1 VGDDVEDVKRRLA
14 ELRAELELLKSRY
27 MLCIEAI
34 AKLREE
40 LEGLKRRARRLS
52 LKEYIETL
60 KVYDEVEAGEPRPP

>member
-14 ELRAELELLKSRY
+14 ELSAELELLKSRY

-40 LEGLKRRARRLS
+40 LEGLKRRARRPS